1 MGNKISVHSGA
12 GHANKSISLDLSIFE
27 DTANQYVSGGYTA
40 KDVAIKFGWS
50 YDMARRN
57 INKRLNDGSI
67 RMIGYRIVGN
77 TKYRVYETVKK

>member
-1 MGNKISVHSGA
+1 
-12 GHANKSISLDLSIFE
+12 
-27 DTANQYVSGGYTA
+27 
-40 KDVAIKFGWS
+40 
-50 YDMARRN
+50 MARRN